1 MDNNIN
7 TNNSNHDEINFG
19 RILRLILLQSKLILS
34 FIILGII
41 LGTSLLLFSNKTYE
55 IKSSLQIYTDNSGY
69 LSSSTSSDI
78 MIGTSAS
85 SDVELLVNLYK
96 TRKNI
101 IEIIKK
107 FNLNIIK
114 EDTDDIKLFEFNY
127 DPNKYIESENLIFHL
142 KKETF
147 SVINEDSNK
156 IIINGQYDK
165 LLSNDVVTIRIKN
178 PNLTDEKK
186 IAVTYINPSL
196 LYNAYYNQ
204 IILNTV
210 KSNNWASS
218 EGFINISHYTQ
229 NPEQG
234 INILNYANDLFINQ
248 SIEFETEKAK
258 RKLYRSAD

>member
-1 MDNNIN
+1 M
-7 TNNSNHDEINFG
+7 
-19 RILRLILLQSKLILS
+19 
-34 FIILGII
+34 
-41 LGTSLLLFSNKTYE
+41 LLFSNKTYE

-142 KKETF
+142 KKRNFF
-147 SVINEDSNK
+147 SHK
-156 IIINGQYDK
+156 
-165 LLSNDVVTIRIKN
+165 
-178 PNLTDEKK
+178 
-186 IAVTYINPSL
+186 
-196 LYNAYYNQ
+196 
-204 IILNTV
+204 
-210 KSNNWASS
+210 
-218 EGFINISHYTQ
+218 
-229 NPEQG
+229 
-234 INILNYANDLFINQ
+234 
-248 SIEFETEKAK
+248 
-258 RKLYRSAD
+258 